1 MPRRPT
7 RLNTGDLIDYTGRFF
22 DRNPKP
28 GQEQCIGV
36 VVSVHNNG
44 RDAKVLWP
52 IPDETGDYSSR
63 VSVVEIASSRKEMC
77 FLHYPKRKK

>member
-7 RLNTGDLIDYTGRFF
+7 KFCVGDLIEYTGRFF

-44 RDAKVLWP
+44 RDAMVLWP
-52 IPDETGDYSSR
+52 IPDEEGDCVSR
-63 VSVVEIASSRKEMC
+63 VSVFEIVSTRKEMC
-77 FLHYPKRKK
+77 FLF

>member
-1 MPRRPT
+1 VPRRPT
-7 RLNTGDLIDYTGRFF
+7 RLNTGDLIEYTGRFF

>member
-7 RLNTGDLIDYTGRFF
+7 RFNAGDLIEYTGRFF

-36 VVSVHNNG
+36 VVTVHNNG

-52 IPDETGDYSSR
+52 IPDETGDFSSR
-63 VSVVEIASSRKEMC
+63 VSVVEIASTRKEMT
-77 FLHYPKRKK
+77 FLHYQKRKK

>member
-7 RLNTGDLIDYTGRFF
+7 RLNTGDLIEYTGRFF
-22 DRNPKP
+22 DKNPKP

-36 VVSVHNNG
+36 VVSVYNNG

-52 IPDETGDYSSR
+52 IPDETGDHSSR

>member
-7 RLNTGDLIDYTGRFF
+7 RLNTGDLIEYTGRFF

-52 IPDETGDYSSR
+52 IPDETGHYSSR
-63 VSVVEIASSRKEMC
+63 VSVVEIVSSRKEMC
-77 FLHYPKRKK
+77 FLHHPKRKK

>member
-7 RLNTGDLIDYTGRFF
+7 RLNTGDLIEYTGRFF
-22 DRNPKP
+22 DKNPKP

>member
-1 MPRRPT
+1 VPRRPT
-7 RLNTGDLIDYTGRFF
+7 RLNTGDLIEYTGRFF

-52 IPDETGDYSSR
+52 IPDETGHYSSR
-63 VSVVEIASSRKEMC
+63 VSVVEIVSSRKEMC

>member
-7 RLNTGDLIDYTGRFF
+7 RFNAGDLIEFTGRFF

-52 IPDETGDYSSR
+52 IPDETGDFSSR
-63 VSVVEIASSRKEMC
+63 VSVVELASSRKELG
-77 FLHYPKRKK
+77 FLHYPKRNK

>member
-7 RLNTGDLIDYTGRFF
+7 RFNAGDLIEYTGRFF
-22 DRNPKP
+22 DRIPKP

-36 VVSVHNNG
+36 VVTVHNNG

-52 IPDETGDYSSR
+52 IPDETGDFSSR
-63 VSVVEIASSRKEMC
+63 VSVVEIASTRKEMT
-77 FLHYPKRKK
+77 FLHYPKRNK

>member
-7 RLNTGDLIDYTGRFF
+7 QFNTGDLIEYTGRFF

-44 RDAKVLWP
+44 RNAKVLWP
-52 IPDETGDYSSR
+52 IPDETGHFSSR
-63 VSVVEIASSRKEMC
+63 VSVVEVTSTRKEMT